1 MAGLLT
7 VIAQAGPLPISAAG
21 TRGPVPAVVLVAGS
35 VSSTQQ
41 DSLVGISLSID
52 FVQVAT
58 ARIFAS
64 TVGTHLAVVPV
75 AIPHTFTEDRSFFQ
89 LDKLTDETT
98 SDQDDFFT
106 VSVLF

>member
-1 MAGLLT
+1 MAGLLN
-7 VIAQAGPLPISAAG
+7 VIAQAGPLPIEVV
-21 TRGPVPAVVLVAGS
+21 TTPGPVSAVVLVAGS
-35 VSSTQQ
+35 VSSTQPN
-41 DSLVGISLSID
+41 SLVGIKLSILAGP
-52 FVQVAT
+52 VAT

-75 AIPHTFTEDRSFFQ
+75 TVFATFTEDRTIFE

-98 SDQDDFFT
+98 SDENDFYT